1 MFCFVLRD
9 SFGGMYEGPFKGL
22 LLRDSSRRVALR
34 VQFEGM
40 LLKVPTG
47 LSKSLGSFGILQGFR

>member
-9 SFGGMYEGPFKGL
+9 SFGGVYEGPFKGL
-22 LLRDSSRRVALR
+22 LFRDSSRRFALR

-47 LSKSLGSFGILQGFR
+47 LSKSLGFRGLWVV